1 MKRCDRRHSSPAR
14 RSVCTTGWRDKE
26 GAVCHSSPGRFFTY
40 RREERRDSEMHDA
53 RALDAAWIAERA
65 EEVRRTGATLI
76 RHVLPVDKI
85 DELNEAFL
93 PLLSA
98 AARDEEN
105 GNRGAHRYYV
115 TPPFRP
121 PWTDAS
127 IVDNDLIM
135 AIVSE
140 LVGDDGVFCQLAT
153 DTPCQGSQYQPLHR
167 DTQSLFPEWKQET
180 PPFQLA
186 VNFPLVDCRP
196 ENGPLEMAS
205 STHLLAKDEA
215 IRRIESGEIA
225 LEQVLMNRGDVLIRD
240 VRHIHRGTPNHT
252 DQPRPMVVLGY
263 SRRWLFRPEVQI
275 RLARQVLEQ
284 IPARTRKWLRFN
296 PVFDSF
302 EEADKKEELYRS
314 FAY

>member
-1 MKRCDRRHSSPAR
+1 MQD
-14 RSVCTTGWRDKE
+14 T
-26 GAVCHSSPGRFFTY
+26 
-40 RREERRDSEMHDA
+40 

-76 RHVLPVDKI
+76 RNVLSVDKI
-85 DELNEAFL
+85 DALNQAFL
-93 PLLSA
+93 PLLA
-98 AARDEEN
+98 AAVSAEEN
-105 GNRGAHRYYV
+105 GNRGPNRYYV

-121 PWTDAS
+121 PWTDVA
-127 IVDNDLIM
+127 IIDNDLIM

-167 DTQSLFPEWKQET
+167 DTQSLFPEWPQET

-186 VNFPLVDCRP
+186 VNFPLVDCRA

-205 STHLLAKDEA
+205 ATHLLAKDEA
-215 IRRIESGEIA
+215 IRRIESGDIA
-225 LEQVLMNRGDVLIRD
+225 LQQVLMNRGDVLIRD
-240 VRHIHRGTPNHT
+240 VRHIHRGSPNHT

-275 RLARQVLEQ
+275 RLARQILEQ